1 MKHRLPYEPAIAL
14 IGGYPK
20 EMKIYIPMKTC
31 PGIFIHNCQNWNNLN
46 VFQEVNRFKKK
57 TIVHPYNGL
66 KRKKLL
72 I

>member
-46 VFQEVNRFKKK
+46 VFQEVNRLKKK
-57 TIVHPYNGL
+57 L
-66 KRKKLL
+66 
-72 I
+72 